1 VRRHIG
7 HRWFSGPRA
16 PGRRDYERVVE
27 RRPTLTPHICDG
39 QLLHPGLRVRVP
51 VGRRLPAPGRGLVWR
66 AVLRQN
72 GTLTLVRHLGSPLHH
87 GSDSSSIDAKRH
99 EKLSNGYN
107 NERPDAPRGRPMPDA
122 PLTPHEFRI
131 ELGDLRAAI
140 GVVQR
145 ERAAISASVQLVK
158 TEFGKASEAWNTPAA
173 AGYED

>member
-1 VRRHIG
+1 
-7 HRWFSGPRA
+7 
-16 PGRRDYERVVE
+16 
-27 RRPTLTPHICDG
+27 
-39 QLLHPGLRVRVP
+39 

-173 AGYED
+173 AGYEDVRLWLDRATADLESLLAEMGRRLQRAYENYAQAEEKNARNLSGR